1 MLSKH
6 RRRAQVKRE
15 PQREPRP
22 QKACSEGGM
31 QAIWAR
37 RLNNNHKEPT
47 AMETTANNSQ
57 SVFTSDMEIK
67 GNITTK
73 GSIQI
78 DGKVEGDITCG
89 HDITLGKV
97 GAIKG
102 NISLTS
108 MTIEGAVDGNIT
120 ARDRIELKSTARI
133 NGDMKAKRFCAAE
146 GVTLAGKIEITP
158 GEAPAAA
165 APAPKAEERPAA
177 AEPARLTSYS
187 ASATARQERGNL
199 FTKR

>member
-1 MLSKH
+1 
-6 RRRAQVKRE
+6 
-15 PQREPRP
+15 
-22 QKACSEGGM
+22 
-31 QAIWAR
+31 
-37 RLNNNHKEPT
+37 
-47 AMETTANNSQ
+47 METTANNSQ
-57 SVFTSDMEIK
+57 SVFTADMEIK

-89 HDITLGKV
+89 HDITLGKS

-102 NISLTS
+102 NIVLTS
-108 MTIEGAVDGNIT
+108 MTVEGSVDGNIT

-146 GVTLAGKIEITP
+146 GVALAGKIESTP
-158 GEAPAAA
+158 GEAPAA

-177 AEPARLTSYS
+177 AEPARLTTYS
-187 ASATARQERGNL
+187 ASGTARPDRGNL

>member
-1 MLSKH
+1 
-6 RRRAQVKRE
+6 
-15 PQREPRP
+15 
-22 QKACSEGGM
+22 
-31 QAIWAR
+31 
-37 RLNNNHKEPT
+37 
-47 AMETTANNSQ
+47 METTANNSQ
-57 SVFTSDMEIK
+57 SVFTADMEIK

-78 DGKVEGDITCG
+78 DGKIEGDIACG
-89 HDITLGKV
+89 RDITLGKV

-102 NISLTS
+102 NISVSS

-120 ARDRIELKSTARI
+120 ARDRIELKATARI

-158 GEAPAAA
+158 GEAPAAPA
-165 APAPKAEERPAA
+165 APAPKAEERPAP
-177 AEPARLTSYS
+177 AEPTRLTSYS
-187 ASATARQERGNL
+187 ASATARQERGTL